1 MSLRKIEKI
10 GKNIE
15 KLKTKIAVVELKT
28 EELAKKCDVGKIT
41 KAEREKKKRALIAKA
56 GILRSKIRHHERIRL
71 YYEKKLKE
79 KEEEKKK
86 KK

>member
-10 GKNIE
+10 SKSIE
-15 KLKTKIAVVELKT
+15 KLKTKIAAVELKT
-28 EELAKKCDVGKIT
+28 EELAKKCDAGKVT
-41 KAEREKKKRALIAKA
+41 KAEREKKKRALIAKI
-56 GILRSKIRHHERIRL
+56 GILRAKIRHLERVRL
-71 YYEKKLKE
+71 YWEKKMKE

>member
-15 KLKTKIAVVELKT
+15 KLKTKIAAVELKT

-41 KAEREKKKRALIAKA
+41 KAEREKKKRALIAKI
-56 GILRSKIRHHERIRL
+56 GVLRSRIRHLERIRL